1 MKRRL
6 EAERFSSLIFYATV
20 LLIGYL
26 AWRIVRPFL
35 AEIGW
40 AIVLAICLAP
50 VRARI
55 APRLGRTRTA
65 VLLALSVLVLIVL
78 PVVFVGTTLVRE
90 GGPAVDYL
98 GRQLANPAGAGAR
111 LHEAWGWLRVRAP
124 FLPGEQDMIS
134 RVTASL
140 GSFAQY
146 LAGEATGLLASAAGL
161 LFALV
166 ITMAVLFFLLRD
178 AADFA
183 AVVRRILPF
192 GVQQNER
199 LITIAYDLV
208 SASVTATLAIAV
220 VQGVIGG
227 VAFALLGIQGA
238 VLWGVMMAL
247 VSLVPL
253 VGAALVWAPAA
264 IWLALSGSLAK
275 GIVLAVVGLGIMG
288 QVDNVLRPLLLSGK
302 ARLSML
308 VLIISLMGGVSA
320 FGFIGVVLGPLVVAL
335 LTAIFE
341 SYEALPAPA
350 AATPVGG
357 VAAGEAALMPDSGAG
372 AATAEPAGA
381 RPQTG
386 DEP

>member
-1 MKRRL
+1 MRQRL
-6 EAERFSSLIFYATV
+6 EAERFSALVFYGTV

-26 AWRIVRPFL
+26 GWRIVRPFL
-35 AEIGW
+35 GEIGW
-40 AIVLAICLAP
+40 AIVLAICLEP
-50 VRARI
+50 VRARM

-65 VLLALSVLVLIVL
+65 GLLALLVLVLIVL
-78 PVVFVGTTLVRE
+78 PVVFVGTALVRE

-98 GRQLANPAGAGAR
+98 GRQLANPGGAGAR

-124 FLPGEQDMIS
+124 FLPSEQDMVS

-146 LAGEATGLLASAAGL
+146 LAGQATGVLASAAGL

-183 AVVRRILPF
+183 AALRRILPF
-192 GVQQNER
+192 GVEQNER
-199 LITIAYDLV
+199 LITLAYDLV
-208 SASVTATLAIAV
+208 SASVSATLAIAV

-238 VLWGVMMAL
+238 VLWGVIMAF

-264 IWLALSGSLAK
+264 IWLALTGSLAK
-275 GIVLAVVGLGIMG
+275 GIILAVVGLGIVG

-320 FGFIGVVLGPLVVAL
+320 FGFIGIVLGPLVAAL

-341 SYEALPAPA
+341 SYELAPSPAGGAPVA
-350 AATPVGG
+350 PVAGTPVGG
-357 VAAGEAALMPDSGAG
+357 
-372 AATAEPAGA
+372 AATADPAGS
-381 RPQTG
+381 RPQ
-386 DEP
+386 PASKP